1 MFLVVITSCNDSN
14 PLGAEIIDPDRPD
27 VVFTDTLT
35 LLSTTVREDSVKTY
49 DNLSLLS
56 TYFCGNF
63 NDPVFGNSVAEI
75 NTQLRLSGALPDT
88 LFSQINNGE
97 ATLDS
102 VVFVLEYDTARFYG
116 DLDVEQ
122 DLEIRLLS
130 EDMDNNATYYSNDNF
145 DATELLTTATI
156 NPSQY
161 HIDSAFTAVR
171 SGDTIYFPSVR
182 IPLNKNHDLFQNYLF
197 SGEKEYYDS
206 DSALLQVFKGV
217 KLKVN
222 NPTDLMMAFNLSS
235 AQTGMFLYYHTS
247 NDTSRY
253 RFWITNKAAQ
263 MVYLKSDDAGST
275 VEPFISDD
283 NGGAYL
289 GDSLIFIQ
297 GMSGLNAKLSIPF
310 AKNLQNIIVN
320 KAELDFT
327 VASMLPEDKSVFY
340 ENPISNILISKKDED
355 GKLIVIADLSA
366 AISAGNLNGV
376 FGGNVE
382 KVTKNNVVLQKYKMN
397 ITDHLQ
403 GIIDGLEISND
414 LYLTA
419 ISKAQRAERSILYG
433 AGHSTYP
440 IKLNVAYTINQ

>member
-1 MFLVVITSCNDSN
+1 MKKTVFKHFIFASSILIMFLVVITSCNDSN

-366 AISAGNLNGV
+366 AIS
-376 FGGNVE
+376 
-382 KVTKNNVVLQKYKMN
+382 
-397 ITDHLQ
+397 
-403 GIIDGLEISND
+403 
-414 LYLTA
+414 
-419 ISKAQRAERSILYG
+419 
-433 AGHSTYP
+433 
-440 IKLNVAYTINQ
+440 